1 MERWYLQRWTA
12 SWHNGYV
19 GDDFDGTTKVRS
31 VSFCLCV
38 CDCTN
43 RWELTRYYQQE
54 THSVCFLQGYDI
66 SRQQEKHSFI
76 PAGTL
81 AVKSHRN
88 VNDACR
94 LPAQIWKHN
103 RLNPW
108 IIPAH
113 KLDLSVLHAN
123 VLFRFCSA
131 LRVLCYDYSTFSSKH
146 SSMTGCTD
154 LSCMY
159 TFIFFFSLFIRSV
172 LQNIQR
178 QKSDNMF
185 LTIIHLYVPQLV
197 TAALLCSACWFVFKK
212 KAVVMYVDAEHV
224 KASTWKRVKC
234 KVKMNNICWKWS
246 NLYFISKYSQRYH
259 QINALNSW

>member
-1 MERWYLQRWTA
+1 M
-12 SWHNGYV
+12 
-19 GDDFDGTTKVRS
+19 
-31 VSFCLCV
+31 

-43 RWELTRYYQQE
+43 RWELTRSHQQE

-81 AVKSHRN
+81 VVKSHRN

-131 LRVLCYDYSTFSSKH
+131 LCVLCYDYSTFSSKH

-159 TFIFFFSLFIRSV
+159 TFIFFFLSLFIRSV

-197 TAALLCSACWFVFKK
+197 TAALLCLACWFVFKK
-212 KAVVMYVDAEHV
+212 KAVVMYVDAEHL
-224 KASTWKRVKC
+224 KASKGWNVKWRWISVENEAIYILFQNTQNT
-234 KVKMNNICWKWS
+234 VKDITK
-246 NLYFISKYSQRYH
+246 
-259 QINALNSW
+259 